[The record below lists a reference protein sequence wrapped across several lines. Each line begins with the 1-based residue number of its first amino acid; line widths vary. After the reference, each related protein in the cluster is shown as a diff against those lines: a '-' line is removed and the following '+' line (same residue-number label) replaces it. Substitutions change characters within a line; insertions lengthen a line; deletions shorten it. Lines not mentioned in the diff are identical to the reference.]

1 MLYDYEPA
9 GLCGLATKSLP
20 LKVGFALVMI
30 RKWCIS
36 SAFFAVLAGAV
47 ALTGCGVTIDKDQDY
62 PDYESRDSARER
74 REALTGG
81 DETVFGELSLGGE
94 TKGRRQGESFS
105 TVNYYLWRATLE
117 TLDLGPLESADP
129 FGGVIITDWF
139 SLAEEPGSQYRVT
152 AYILGRELRTD
163 NIKVALYVKKTNQGQ
178 IVTRRGSPTA
188 ESKLEDV
195 ILAKARD
202 IRASQFR

>member
-1 MLYDYEPA
+1 MRVK
-9 GLCGLATKSLP
+9 G
-20 LKVGFALVMI
+20 GFTLVMI
-30 RKWCIS
+30 RKWKIS
-36 SAFFAVLAGAV
+36 PAFLVLLAGAV
-47 ALTGCGVTIDKDQDY
+47 ALTGCAVATDRQQDY
-62 PDYESRDSARER
+62 PEYGSDKWARER
-74 REALTGG
+74 AEQLKGG
-81 DETVFGELSLGGE
+81 DETIFGELSLGGDS
-94 TKGRRQGESFS
+94 KGRRQGESFS

-163 NIKVALYVKKTNQGQ
+163 NIKVALYVKKSTQGKT
-178 IVTRRGSPTA
+178 VTRRGSPTA
-188 ESKLEDV
+188 ESKLENV

>member
-1 MLYDYEPA
+1 MNVSL
-9 GLCGLATKSLP
+9 KS
-20 LKVGFALVMI
+20 
-30 RKWCIS
+30 S
-36 SAFFAVLAGAV
+36 SVLFAVLV
-47 ALTGCGVTIDKDQDY
+47 SALAMTGCGVTADKEQDFPEY
-62 PDYESRDSARER
+62 NSDKWARER
-74 REALTGG
+74 RDTLEGG
-81 DETVFGELSLGGE
+81 DQTIFGELSLGGDA
-94 TKGRRQGESFS
+94 KGRQGESFS

-163 NIKVALYVKKTNQGQ
+163 NIKVALYVKKSNQGQ

-202 IRASQFR
+202 IRASQFRYCALEPPRRAGGGPNPDR

>member
-1 MLYDYEPA
+1 MAGMLV
-9 GLCGLATKSLP
+9 L
-20 LKVGFALVMI
+20 
-30 RKWCIS
+30 
-36 SAFFAVLAGAV
+36 LAGCTV
-47 ALTGCGVTIDKDQDY
+47 GVDKDQDF
-62 PDYESRDSARER
+62 PETESRDAYRER
-74 REALTGG
+74 LENLEGGKERVFGDLSIGG
-81 DETVFGELSLGGE
+81 DDAKKRGAA
-94 TKGRRQGESFS
+94 GESFS

-139 SLAEEPGSQYRVT
+139 SLEEEPGSQYRVT

-163 NIKVALYVKKTNQGQ
+163 NIKVALYVKSRDQGQ
-178 IVTRRGSPTA
+178 ILTKRGSKTA
-188 ESKLEDV
+188 ETKLENV

>member
-1 MLYDYEPA
+1 MA
-9 GLCGLATKSLP
+9 SM
-20 LKVGFALVMI
+20 FAL
-30 RKWCIS
+30 
-36 SAFFAVLAGAV
+36 LAACSV
-47 ALTGCGVTIDKDQDY
+47 GVDKNQDY
-62 PDYESRDSARER
+62 PETESRDSYRER
-74 REALTGG
+74 IENLEGG
-81 DETVFGELSLGGE
+81 KERVFGDLSLGGDE
-94 TKGRRQGESFS
+94 KKRAGAAGENFS

-139 SLAEEPGSQYRVT
+139 SLDEEPGSQYRVT

-163 NIKVALYVKKTNQGQ
+163 NIKVALYVKSRAQGQ
-178 IVTRRGSPTA
+178 VLTKRGSKTA
-188 ESKLEDV
+188 ETKLENV

>member
-1 MLYDYEPA
+1 MA
-9 GLCGLATKSLP
+9 CM
-20 LKVGFALVMI
+20 FAL
-30 RKWCIS
+30 
-36 SAFFAVLAGAV
+36 LAGCAV
-47 ALTGCGVTIDKDQDY
+47 DIDKEQDF
-62 PDYESRDSARER
+62 PEFESRDSYRER
-74 REALTGG
+74 LENLEGG
-81 DETVFGELSLGGE
+81 KERVFGDLSLGGDE
-94 TKGRRQGESFS
+94 KKRRGAGESFS

-139 SLAEEPGSQYRVT
+139 SLEEEPGSQYRVT

-163 NIKVALYVKKTNQGQ
+163 NIKVALYVKRQGQ
-178 IVTRRGSPTA
+178 GQVSTRRGSKTA
-188 ESKLEDV
+188 ETKLENV

>member
-1 MLYDYEPA
+1 MNVSL
-9 GLCGLATKSLP
+9 KS
-20 LKVGFALVMI
+20 
-30 RKWCIS
+30 S
-36 SAFFAVLAGAV
+36 SVLFAVLFGAL
-47 ALTGCGVTIDKDQDY
+47 AMTACGVTTDKEQDFPEY
-62 PDYESRDSARER
+62 GSDRWHRER
-74 REALTGG
+74 TDALKGG
-81 DETVFGELSLGGE
+81 DETIFGELSLGGDA
-94 TKGRRQGESFS
+94 KGRRQGESFS

-163 NIKVALYVKKTNQGQ
+163 NIKVALYVKKSNQGR

-202 IRASQFR
+202 IRSSQFR

>member
-1 MLYDYEPA
+1 M
-9 GLCGLATKSLP
+9 
-20 LKVGFALVMI
+20 KVGFALTMI
-30 RKWCIS
+30 RKCRFSLACFI
-36 SAFFAVLAGAV
+36 VLAGAL
-47 ALTGCGVTIDKDQDY
+47 ALTGCGVTVDKEQDFPTY
-62 PDYESRDSARER
+62 GSDKYS
-74 REALTGG
+74 REAKGRLTGG
-81 DETVFGELSLGGE
+81 DETVFGELSLGGDS
-94 TKGRRQGESFS
+94 KGRRQGESFS

-139 SLAEEPGSQYRVT
+139 SLAEAPGSQFRVT

-163 NIKVALYVKKTNQGQ
+163 NIKVALYVKKSTQGKT
-178 IVTRRGSPTA
+178 VTRRGSPTA
-188 ESKLEDV
+188 ESKLENV

>member
-1 MLYDYEPA
+1 
-9 GLCGLATKSLP
+9 
-20 LKVGFALVMI
+20 MI
-30 RKWCIS
+30 RKWKIS

-47 ALTGCGVTIDKDQDY
+47 VLAGCSVTTDKEQDY
-62 PDYESRDSARER
+62 PEYGSDKSARER
-74 REALTGG
+74 TSKLEGG
-81 DETVFGELSLGGE
+81 NETIFGELSLGGD
-94 TKGRRQGESFS
+94 TKKRSQGESFS

-129 FGGVIITDWF
+129 FGGVVITDWF

-163 NIKVALYVKKTNQGQ
+163 NIKVALYVKKKNQGQ
-178 IVTRRGSPTA
+178 LVTRRGSPTA
-188 ESKLEDV
+188 ETKLEDV

-202 IRASQFR
+202 IRAGQFK

>member
-1 MLYDYEPA
+1 MLA
-9 GLCGLATKSLP
+9 CSMGLAACT
-20 LKVGFALVMI
+20 VN
-30 RKWCIS
+30 
-36 SAFFAVLAGAV
+36 
-47 ALTGCGVTIDKDQDY
+47 TDKDQDY
-62 PDYESRDSARER
+62 PSTEKSYRQAWER
-74 REALTGG
+74 LDGG
-81 DETVFGELSLGGE
+81 GQKVFGDLSLGGDE
-94 TKGRRQGESFS
+94 KRRSGAGDNFS

-139 SLAEEPGSQYRVT
+139 SLEEEPGSQYRVT

-163 NIKVALYVKKTNQGQ
+163 NIKVALYVKSRDQGR
-178 IVTRRGSPTA
+178 TLTKRGSKTA
-188 ESKLEDV
+188 ETKLENV